1 MRPMKRE
8 LPVPVRLVLVAA
20 AAALCAAA
28 CARGP
33 MVRPARPGF
42 VQRTRPLPDTAR
54 VTVLARRGAFE
65 QLAVRLAELPD
76 DSSSA
81 ALTARGLLES
91 YRGERATAESTLR
104 RALARPGDSAT
115 RYLAYGGLQSIL
127 LEQERYAALESAA
140 LRARDEDLET
150 ADENRLVSGALNAAG
165 FDGTAIDFPP
175 SAAVL
180 PLELTRFGQTVAM
193 AAVNGAPPEEFHF
206 DTGASMSVLT
216 EGTARRC
223 GVRRL
228 EGQAGSTGT
237 STERQVSYRL
247 GLVDSLRIAGL
258 TVRMMP
264 VMILPDSDLELALP
278 TGETLRVNGI
288 VGWPLM
294 ARLRLTLDY
303 PARSMVIEPPRAA
316 GRARN
321 LAFFGM
327 PMVDVAVD
335 GSGPL
340 HFILDTGAKNSCLL
354 TAGLDRL
361 VRVPKLEQRSV
372 YRAGAGGGGTYNEQ
386 RIASASVTCAGQ
398 TVSRLSLPVRT
409 LPDADMTVLADG
421 ILGSNVLSRFAV
433 TLDAGSG
440 TLELHIPKR

>member
-1 MRPMKRE
+1 
-8 LPVPVRLVLVAA
+8 
-20 AAALCAAA
+20 
-28 CARGP
+28 
-33 MVRPARPGF
+33 
-42 VQRTRPLPDTAR
+42 
-54 VTVLARRGAFE
+54 
-65 QLAVRLAELPD
+65 LPD

-91 YRGERATAESTLR
+91 YRGERAAAESTLR
-104 RALARPGDSAT
+104 RALALPGDSAT

-140 LRARDEDLET
+140 LRAREEGLET
-150 ADENRLVSGALNAAG
+150 TDENRLVSGALNAAG

-223 GVRRL
+223 GVRLL

-258 TVRMMP
+258 TVRRMP

-278 TGETLRVNGI
+278 TGDTLRVNGI

-303 PARSMVIEPPRAA
+303 PARTMVIEPPRAA
-316 GRARN
+316 NRARN

-335 GSGPL
+335 ASGPL
-340 HFILDTGAKNSCLL
+340 RFILDTGARTSCLL

-361 VRVPKLEQRSV
+361 VSVPKLEQRSV

-386 RIASASVTCAGQ
+386 RIASASVICAGQ

-421 ILGSNVLSRFAV
+421 ILGSNVLSRFAM